1 MDFDLWSARGLVQ
14 ALVIPF
20 VMLAAARNRDW
31 KIDLAVSREVVFQST
46 ALAASGVYLLAVA
59 AAGYYVRYFGG
70 TWGKTIQIALLFG
83 AALLLGFLF
92 SSGTLRARLRVLINK
107 HFFSYRYDYREEWLR
122 FTRLLSMSDSGL
134 GLQQRCVKALAD
146 LVESPAGSLWLERG
160 EAYWQACTWNAP
172 AVPYTEP
179 RAGALIGYL
188 RRTGW
193 VVDLEE
199 RRAHPGRYP
208 NLQPPAW
215 LAADRD
221 AWLVVP
227 LATGE
232 RLLGFVVLQTPRA
245 KIDVNWEVRDV
256 LKTAALQAA
265 SFLAQVQASEAL
277 LEARKF
283 EAFNRMSA
291 FVVHD
296 LKNLVA
302 QLSLLLRNAQR
313 HADNPEF
320 RKDMLATV
328 EHVVERMNH
337 LLLQLRSGTAPI
349 ENARPVRLA
358 PLVQRVVAGKQAQ
371 GRSIGCDASGDVVA
385 LGHEDRLERVLGH
398 LVQNALE
405 ATAGGGEVQVRLAEE
420 AERALI
426 EVKDSGI
433 GMSAEFVRDR
443 LFKPFSTT
451 KRSGMG
457 IGAYESERY
466 VAELG
471 GEIRVDSA
479 PGAGTMIQVLLP
491 RAGLTAAAEHGAIA

>member
-1 MDFDLWSARGLVQ
+1 
-14 ALVIPF
+14 
-20 VMLAAARNRDW
+20 
-31 KIDLAVSREVVFQST
+31 
-46 ALAASGVYLLAVA
+46 
-59 AAGYYVRYFGG
+59 
-70 TWGKTIQIALLFG
+70 
-83 AALLLGFLF
+83 
-92 SSGTLRARLRVLINK
+92 
-107 HFFSYRYDYREEWLR
+107 
-122 FTRLLSMSDSGL
+122 
-134 GLQQRCVKALAD
+134 
-146 LVESPAGSLWLERG
+146 
-160 EAYWQACTWNAP
+160 
-172 AVPYTEP
+172 
-179 RAGALIGYL
+179 
-188 RRTGW
+188 

-232 RLLGFVVLQTPRA
+232 RLLGVVGLQTPRA

-328 EHVVERMNH
+328 EHVVARMTH

-371 GRSIGCDASGDVVA
+371 GRSIGCDASGEVVA

-426 EVKDSGI
+426 EVKDGGI
-433 GMSAEFVRDR
+433 GMSPEFVRDR

-479 PGAGTMIQVLLP
+479 PGAGTTIQVLLP

>member
-1 MDFDLWSARGLVQ
+1 
-14 ALVIPF
+14 
-20 VMLAAARNRDW
+20 
-31 KIDLAVSREVVFQST
+31 
-46 ALAASGVYLLAVA
+46 
-59 AAGYYVRYFGG
+59 
-70 TWGKTIQIALLFG
+70 
-83 AALLLGFLF
+83 
-92 SSGTLRARLRVLINK
+92 
-107 HFFSYRYDYREEWLR
+107 
-122 FTRLLSMSDSGL
+122 MSDSGL

-313 HADNPEF
+313 HADN
-320 RKDMLATV
+320 
-328 EHVVERMNH
+328 
-337 LLLQLRSGTAPI
+337 
-349 ENARPVRLA
+349 
-358 PLVQRVVAGKQAQ
+358 RVPQ
-371 GRSIGCDASGDVVA
+371 GYWPPSS
-385 LGHEDRLERVLGH
+385 
-398 LVQNALE
+398 
-405 ATAGGGEVQVRLAEE
+405 TWW
-420 AERALI
+420 
-426 EVKDSGI
+426 
-433 GMSAEFVRDR
+433 SA
-443 LFKPFSTT
+443 
-451 KRSGMG
+451 
-457 IGAYESERY
+457 
-466 VAELG
+466 
-471 GEIRVDSA
+471 
-479 PGAGTMIQVLLP
+479 
-491 RAGLTAAAEHGAIA
+491 